1 MKQGGQHHGLDNI
14 MDDRNGDSF
23 FGSLLPSLVPE
34 LAKPHVSTEKGKQ
47 QNQFIEKGFVRDG
60 L

>member
-1 MKQGGQHHGLDNI
+1 